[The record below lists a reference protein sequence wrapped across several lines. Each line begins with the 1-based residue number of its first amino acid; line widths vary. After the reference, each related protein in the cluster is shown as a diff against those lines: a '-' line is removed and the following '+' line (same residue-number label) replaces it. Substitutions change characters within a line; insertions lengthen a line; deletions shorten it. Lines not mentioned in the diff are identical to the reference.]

1 MEVYTRIW
9 KWFFFSAYTICRVF
23 LFILFIRENSQ
34 KTWLFELSV
43 FIFKSPSFLS
53 SSVVCW
59 HLIRR
64 LGPVSLCCSSSSL
77 WWCLTTRWMGC
88 VYAFRSLNLHYI
100 YRRSVLSL
108 CVHAIKMAKREKV
121 ESWKWDFLRTRSLQQ
136 NDSFCF
142 PPLHIRF
149 LTIYICVCTL
159 AFSFSELYTHCD
171 LHTHTIRMVLGVTV
185 CVQKRVVYQES
196 GKELEMFCNVSCI
209 ANSQRQSGRTRK
221 EENNLQSNRPTHSI
235 QQLENETRKQ

>member
-1 MEVYTRIW
+1 MI
-9 KWFFFSAYTICRVF
+9 FFSAYTICRVF

-100 YRRSVLSL
+100 YQRSVLSL
-108 CVHAIKMAKREKV
+108 CACHYDGKERESGIMEMRFSANEITSAEWQFLLPSPSHPLSYYIYLCVYFGVFFLGAIY
-121 ESWKWDFLRTRSLQQ
+121 
-136 NDSFCF
+136 
-142 PPLHIRF
+142 PLW
-149 LTIYICVCTL
+149 LTHTHYPDGAGGHCVC
-159 AFSFSELYTHCD
+159 
-171 LHTHTIRMVLGVTV
+171 
-185 CVQKRVVYQES
+185 
-196 GKELEMFCNVSCI
+196 
-209 ANSQRQSGRTRK
+209 
-221 EENNLQSNRPTHSI
+221 
-235 QQLENETRKQ
+235 

>member
-43 FIFKSPSFLS
+43 FIFKSPSFLP

-64 LGPVSLCCSSSSL
+64 LGSVSLCCSSSSL

-100 YRRSVLSL
+100 YQRSVLSL
-108 CVHAIKMAKREKV
+108 CACHYDGKERESGIM
-121 ESWKWDFLRTRSLQQ
+121 EMRFSANEITSAEWQFLL
-136 NDSFCF
+136 
-142 PPLHIRF
+142 PPFLIRF
-149 LTIYICVCTL
+149 LTTFICVCTVHTL
-159 AFSFSELYTHCD
+159 AFSFSELYTTVT
-171 LHTHTIRMVLGVTV
+171 HTHTLSGWCWGSLCVLKSVLYI
-185 CVQKRVVYQES
+185 KRVEKS
-196 GKELEMFCNVSCI
+196 SSPTLEKRRNV
-209 ANSQRQSGRTRK
+209 
-221 EENNLQSNRPTHSI
+221 L
-235 QQLENETRKQ
+235 